1 MILLYPFYSGGYFD
15 NLDTV
20 ATRSYNVIYSE
31 HPGYCKYTAPDK
43 GYRAGYPI

>member
-20 ATRSYNVIYSE
+20 ATHSYNVIYSD
-31 HPGYCKYTAPDK
+31 HSGYCKYTAPAK